1 MLIGLASYLKSVVV
15 RACAEVMEG
24 RDVEIHSR
32 LTVPGSTLV
41 SFIPEVKVK
50 TCVLVEVNRF
60 LIVYRKFT

>member
-1 MLIGLASYLKSVVV
+1 
-15 RACAEVMEG
+15 MEG

-50 TCVLVEVNRF
+50 TFVLVEVNRF
-60 LIVYRKFT
+60 LIVYRNLLSSTLFAH